1 MPEFFFVPAWLDT
14 EVPMANHP
22 HLTPE
27 ELAEFKEIF
36 DLVDEDHGGS
46 ISRGEL
52 RRLMET
58 LRLKP
63 TEEELDAMM
72 KEVDSDGSGDID
84 FHEFVAVMSRRVQAD
99 YTPEQL
105 KAAFKVFETDSVAK
119 GFVSTEV
126 LEHALTTYGS
136 DKLSPEEA
144 AELLA
149 TVDPENTG
157 RINYMEFINMMT
169 IS

>member
-1 MPEFFFVPAWLDT
+1 
-14 EVPMANHP
+14 MAQIKH
-22 HLTPE
+22 HLTDD

-46 ISRGEL
+46 ISKDEL
-52 RRLMET
+52 RKLMET

-72 KEVDSDGSGDID
+72 KEVDTDGSGDID
-84 FHEFVAVMSRRVQAD
+84 FNEFVTVMSRRVQAD

-105 KAAFKVFETDSVAK
+105 KAAFKVFETDNVPP
-119 GFVSTEV
+119 GHVSTEV

-136 DKLSPEEA
+136 DKLTPEEA

-157 RINYMEFINMMT
+157 KICYMEFINMM
-169 IS
+169 SSN

>member
-1 MPEFFFVPAWLDT
+1 
-14 EVPMANHP
+14 MASIQH
-22 HLTPE
+22 HLTEE

-46 ISRGEL
+46 ISKDEL
-52 RRLMET
+52 RKLMET

-63 TEEELDAMM
+63 TDEELDAMM
-72 KEVDSDGSGDID
+72 REVDSDGSGDID
-84 FHEFVAVMSRRVQAD
+84 FNEFVTVMSRRVQAD

-105 KAAFKVFETDSVAK
+105 KAAFKVFETDNVPP
-119 GFVSTEV
+119 GYVSTEV

-136 DKLSPEEA
+136 EKLSPDEA

-157 RINYMEFINMMT
+157 KIHYMEFINMMST
-169 IS
+169 N

>member
-1 MPEFFFVPAWLDT
+1 MSSIQ
-14 EVPMANHP
+14 H
-22 HLTPE
+22 HLTEE

-46 ISRGEL
+46 ISKEEL
-52 RRLMET
+52 RKLMET

-84 FHEFVAVMSRRVQAD
+84 FHEFVTVMSRRVQAD

-105 KAAFKVFETDSVAK
+105 KAAFKVFETDNVPP
-119 GFVSTEV
+119 GCVSTEV

-136 DKLSPEEA
+136 DKLTPEEA

-157 RINYMEFINMMT
+157 RINYMELINMMST
-169 IS
+169 N